1 MNFFANL
8 RIGTRLG
15 AAFIALLALMLAII
29 ATAKVGLNSIGNEI
43 DGLVHDRYVKVQLVT
58 GIDHELN
65 QQARS
70 ARNLLIMDTAE
81 ERAADIQLIQASRDT
96 IQRHYDKLQPMITS
110 DKGKTLLG
118 AALKERAEYV
128 AALNP
133 FMEMVNQ
140 GDMAGAKAQLLNK
153 LRPEQ
158 LDYVKALGELT
169 HQQEALMNAAGLA
182 ASTQVKQASLTMI
195 GAAVLAMLLAAVAGV
210 LVTRSVTRPVREVVG
225 SLNAVAQGDLTV
237 DVAVNRGDEI
247 GELQR
252 ALAGTVTALRSVVTE
267 VRTGVDSVTTA
278 SNQIAAGNQDLSS
291 RTEQQASSLQ
301 ETASSMEEITGT
313 VRHSSDNAQ
322 QASQLAAAACNSAG
336 RGGDVMHQVVDT
348 MNAITDSSSRI
359 ADIISVIDGIAFQT
373 NILALNAAVE
383 AARAGEQGRGFAVV
397 AGEVRTLAQ
406 RSAEAAKEIKV
417 LINESVTKV
426 ETGSQQVTAAG
437 AAMDEIVTQVRK
449 VNDLIGE
456 IASAVREQSTGIGQ
470 VNQAVAQMDQVTQ
483 QNAALVEESAAAAA
497 SLAQQAQR
505 LAESVAVFRLHQQP
519 QATTQLTASAPSMHK
534 LTKARTSQ
542 PAGKAPPVRQSTG
555 SVPQVAHAPSPAL
568 STGKVSQH
576 AKEAEWESF

>member
-195 GAAVLAMLLAAVAGV
+195 GAAVLAVLLATVAGV

-225 SLNAVAQGDLTV
+225 SLKAVAQGDLTV
-237 DVAVNRGDEI
+237 DVAVNRGNEI

-278 SNQIAAGNQDLSS
+278 SNQIATGNQDLSS

-313 VRHSSDNAQ
+313 VQHSSDNAQ
-322 QASQLAAAACNSAG
+322 QTSQLATAACNSAG
-336 RGGDVMHQVVDT
+336 RDGDVMHQVVDT
-348 MNAITDSSSRI
+348 MNAITDSSS
-359 ADIISVIDGIAFQT
+359 
-373 NILALNAAVE
+373 
-383 AARAGEQGRGFAVV
+383 
-397 AGEVRTLAQ
+397 

-456 IASAVREQSTGIGQ
+456 IASAVREQSTGIGIGIGQ

-483 QNAALVEESAAAAA
+483 QNAALVEESAAAGT

-519 QATTQLTASAPSMHK
+519 QAATQLTASAPSLHK
-534 LTKARTSQ
+534 LTKARTSP

-576 AKEAEWESF
+576 AKEEEWESF